1 MATPQEV
8 LAALGKVE
16 DPQVRKDV
24 VSLGAIQ
31 DVTVQDGTVGFRVVL
46 EPSAWL
52 RREQIEGACRTAVSA
67 LPGVKDVR
75 ITPGVS
81 VAAGR
86 AVTGKAAVPGVKHV
100 IAIASGKGGV
110 GKSTVSVN
118 LAVALHQFGAAAGL
132 LDADIYGPSI
142 PMMMGINRMPE
153 SVGNRIQPLENHG
166 VRLMSLGFLLPP
178 GSAPVIWRG
187 PMVSSAIQQFLR
199 EVDWGALDYLL
210 VDLPPGTGDAQLTLC
225 QQIPLSGVVVVMTPQ
240 DVAVGIATKALAM
253 FRQLKVPVLG
263 IVENMG
269 SFLCP
274 HCGKETAIFRQGGG
288 ARAAEQL
295 GVPFLGSIPLDAG
308 LCETGDSGQPILV
321 RDPAAPISGI
331 VRAITAKMAAIVDD
345 QADDAGPQ
353 ITIVGGPGRAQP
365 GG

>member
-1 MATPQEV
+1 MTTPQEV

-16 DPQVRKDV
+16 DPQARKDV

-31 DVTVQDGTVGFRVVL
+31 DVTVQDSTVAFRVVL
-46 EPSAWL
+46 EPSSWL
-52 RREQIEGACRTAVSA
+52 LRERIEGACRAAVSA
-67 LPGVKDVR
+67 LPGVQDVR
-75 ITPGVS
+75 IAPGVS

-86 AVTGKAAVPGVKHV
+86 AATGKAAIPGVKHV

-118 LAVALHQFGAAAGL
+118 LAVALRQFGAAAGL

-153 SVGNRIQPLENHG
+153 SAGNRIQPLENHG

-199 EVDWGALDYLL
+199 EVEWGTLDYLL

-240 DVAVGIATKALAM
+240 DVAVGIASKALAM

-274 HCGKETAIFRQGGG
+274 HCGVETAIFRQGGG

-295 GVPFLGSIPLDAG
+295 GVPFLGTIPLDAG

-321 RDPAAPISGI
+321 RDPAGPISGI
-331 VRAITAKMAAIVDD
+331 VRAITAKMAAIVSD

-353 ITIVGGPGRAQP
+353 ITIVGRP
-365 GG
+365 GGS

>member
-1 MATPQEV
+1 MATQQDV
-8 LAALGKVE
+8 LVALGTIQ
-16 DPQVRKDV
+16 DLQARKDL

-46 EPSAWL
+46 EPPSWL
-52 RREQIEGACRTAVSA
+52 LREQIEGACRAAVGA
-67 LPGVKDVR
+67 LPGVKEIR

-81 VAAGR
+81 VPAGR
-86 AVTGKAAVPGVKHV
+86 PVTGKVDIPGVKHV
-100 IAIASGKGGV
+100 IAVASGKGGV

-118 LAVALHQFGAAAGL
+118 MAVALHQFGAQAGL

-142 PMMMGINRMPE
+142 PVMMGINRMPE
-153 SVGNRIQPLENHG
+153 SAGQRIQPLQNHG
-166 VRLMSLGFLLPP
+166 VRLMSLGFLIPP

-187 PMVSSAIQQFLR
+187 PMVSGAIQQFLR
-199 EVDWGALDYLL
+199 EVDWGTLDYLL

-274 HCGKETAIFRQGGG
+274 HCGKETAIFSTGGG

-295 GVPFLGSIPLDAG
+295 GVPFLGTIPLDAAV
-308 LCETGDSGQPILV
+308 CETGDSGQPIMV
-321 RDPAAPISGI
+321 RDPASPIGGI
-331 VRAITAKMAAIVDD
+331 VRSITARMAATVND
-345 QADDAGPQ
+345 QAADSGPQ
-353 ITIVGGPGRAQP
+353 ITIVGKP

>member
-1 MATPQEV
+1 MATQQDV
-8 LAALGKVE
+8 LAALGTVS
-16 DPQVRKDV
+16 DPQAHKDL

-31 DVTVQDGTVGFRVVL
+31 DLTVQDGVVRFTVSLG
-46 EPSAWL
+46 PAAWL
-52 RREQIEGACRTAVSA
+52 QQAQIEAACRAAVSA
-67 LPGVKDVR
+67 LAGVQAVEVR
-75 ITPGVS
+75 RGVA
-81 VAAGR
+81 VPAGR
-86 AVTGKAAVPGVKHV
+86 PVSGKVDIPGVKHV
-100 IAIASGKGGV
+100 VAVASGKGGV

-118 LAVALHQFGAAAGL
+118 MAVALCQFGARTGL

-142 PMMMGINRMPE
+142 PVLMGINQMPE
-153 SVGNRIQPLENHG
+153 SSGQRIVPLEHHG

-187 PMVSSAIQQFLR
+187 PMVAGAIQQFLR

-240 DVAVGIATKALAM
+240 DLAVGIAAKALAM

-269 SFLCP
+269 TFLCP
-274 HCGKETAIFRQGGG
+274 HCGKETSVFSKGGG

-295 GVPFLGSIPLDAG
+295 GVPFLGSIPLDAAV
-308 LCETGDSGQPILV
+308 CETGDAGQPILV
-321 RDPAAPISGI
+321 RDPAAPIADI
-331 VRAITAKMAAIVDD
+331 VRRITAKMAGRV
-345 QADDAGPQ
+345 QAQAAEAGPL
-353 ITIVGGPGRAQP
+353 ITIVGTP
-365 GG
+365 GGS

>member
-1 MATPQEV
+1 MATQQDV
-8 LAALGKVE
+8 LAALGTVR
-16 DPQVRKDV
+16 DPQAQKDL

-31 DVTVQDGTVGFRVVL
+31 DLTVQDGKARFTVAL
-46 EPSAWL
+46 APAAWL
-52 RREQIEGACRTAVSA
+52 QQGQIEGACRAAVSA
-67 LPGVKDVR
+67 VPGVKDVEIR
-75 ITPGVS
+75 RGVA
-81 VAAGR
+81 VPAGR
-86 AVTGKAAVPGVKHV
+86 PVTGKVDISGVKHV
-100 IAIASGKGGV
+100 IAVASGKGGV

-118 LAVALHQFGAAAGL
+118 MAVALHQFGARAGL

-142 PMMMGINRMPE
+142 PVLMGINRMPE
-153 SVGNRIQPLENHG
+153 SAGQRIQPLENHG

-187 PMVSSAIQQFLR
+187 PMVAGAIQQFLR

-240 DVAVGIATKALAM
+240 DLAVGIAAKALSM

-263 IVENMG
+263 IVENMA

-274 HCGKETAIFRQGGG
+274 HCGKETPIFSKGGG

-295 GVPFLGSIPLDAG
+295 GVPFLGSIPLDAAV
-308 LCETGDSGQPILV
+308 CETSDAGTPILV
-321 RDPAAPISGI
+321 RDPASPIAEV
-331 VRAITAKMAAIVDD
+331 VRKITANMAGHVHEQGAE
-345 QADDAGPQ
+345 AGPQ
-353 ITIVGGPGRAQP
+353 ITIVGTP
-365 GG
+365 GGA